1 MGRRPQP
8 RRPQRN
14 RKKNKTATTT
24 AIATTLRKR
33 RIGPKKREGRATTT
47 PATTPVTTRTT
58 IPQERA
64 KRRTRL
70 GRRKAEI
77 KLGKAKA
84 TIPATTTTPRITA
97 ATTAVT
103 TAVTTTTIT
112 TPATTTRITTTKSL
126 VVVVRFAPGIT
137 MPGLALLEYPSL
149 FSLVFSE
156 WLGQALCFGAGRR
169 KNSGAGSMMFTAN
182 LLSRQYTVVTPILV
196 RSDTETKA
204 QKAVSA
210 LLVTSDPGS
219 KPCSVLHENLICPQN
234 KYIFCLDY
242 FRNFR
247 KYIPLLNGFVKKNV
261 IMLVV
266 LCSLSYNENVST
278 IIHLHY

>member
-1 MGRRPQP
+1 MG
-8 RRPQRN
+8 
-14 RKKNKTATTT
+14 
-24 AIATTLRKR
+24 
-33 RIGPKKREGRATTT
+33 
-47 PATTPVTTRTT
+47 
-58 IPQERA
+58 
-64 KRRTRL
+64 
-70 GRRKAEI
+70 
-77 KLGKAKA
+77 
-84 TIPATTTTPRITA
+84 TA

-103 TAVTTTTIT
+103 TAVTTTTITMAATTTPATT

-169 KNSGAGSMMFTAN
+169 KNSGAGSMMFMAN

-234 KYIFCLDY
+234 IYILPRLLQELQKIY
-242 FRNFR
+242 PLTQWIR
-247 KYIPLLNGFVKKNV
+247 KKK
-261 IMLVV
+261 
-266 LCSLSYNENVST
+266 CYNASS
-278 IIHLHY
+278 IK

>member
-1 MGRRPQP
+1 MG
-8 RRPQRN
+8 
-14 RKKNKTATTT
+14 
-24 AIATTLRKR
+24 
-33 RIGPKKREGRATTT
+33 
-47 PATTPVTTRTT
+47 TRTT

-103 TAVTTTTIT
+103 TA
-112 TPATTTRITTTKSL
+112 ATTTRITTTKSL

-169 KNSGAGSMMFTAN
+169 KNSGAGSMMFTTN

-278 IIHLHY
+278 IIL